1 LKAVLAFG
9 RVVIHLFSAL
19 FLRSASAKTAHKR
32 LGNTLP
38 PLAKDHQESSTE

>member
-9 RVVIHLFSAL
+9 RVVIHLFGAL

-32 LGNTLP
+32 IGNTLLP
-38 PLAKDHQESSTE
+38 QAKGHQESATM